1 MTGLGP
7 TGATPPG
14 LQPER
19 TELAWRRTVLSVAA
33 VSLAGA
39 RLLPA
44 VYGDARWLLP
54 GAAGLLLAGWLW
66 LGSRR
71 RRLRYPRTTGPSPAP
86 APPGA
91 GQAGAGQVGAEH
103 FGPVSTGAGLLAV
116 AAGVVVA
123 FGIGGLAVVLAHT
136 DG

>member
-1 MTGLGP
+1 MTG
-7 TGATPPG
+7 AAPPG

-33 VSLAGA
+33 VSLAAA

-44 VYGDARWLLP
+44 VSGDARWLLP
-54 GAAGLLLAGWLW
+54 GAAGLVLAGWLW

-71 RRLRYPRTTGPSPAP
+71 RRLRYPRASGPSPAP

-91 GQAGAGQVGAEH
+91 EP
-103 FGPVSTGAGLLAV
+103 FGPTSTGAGLLAV
-116 AAGVVVA
+116 AAGIVVA
-123 FGIGGLAVVLAHT
+123 FGVCGLAVVLTHV
-136 DG
+136 GH